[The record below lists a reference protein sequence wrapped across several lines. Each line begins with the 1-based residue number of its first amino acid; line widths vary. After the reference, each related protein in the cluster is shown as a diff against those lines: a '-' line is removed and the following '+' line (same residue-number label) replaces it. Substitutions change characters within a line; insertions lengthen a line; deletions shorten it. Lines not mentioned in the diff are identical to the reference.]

1 MKKLC
6 CFIMATFLILGVFCI
21 PVKAANE
28 LEFELK
34 YDGDVVINE
43 TKDASVILRGTNAT
57 TYSNVRVKVDV
68 SGPSTPKLIAKDT
81 NNLEFDLAQTGYWGP
96 DQGFPVAGTFENET
110 PIKATFNV
118 AGTYTIKLSLVNMQA
133 SEAEV
138 ISKTYTIEV
147 LEDATNVNEIEEE
160 PTVDNNTVDKLPQ
173 TGTSVIEY
181 IAYITIILALII
193 FVYYKMNIAKNNDKK

>member
-6 CFIMATFLILGVFCI
+6 CFIMAIFLAIGMFCI

-57 TYSNVRVKVDV
+57 TYSNVRVKVEV
-68 SGPSTPKLIAKDT
+68 SGPGTPKLIAKDT

-133 SEAEV
+133 SEAEI

-160 PTVDNNTVDKLPQ
+160 PTVDNNTENEVDKLPQ
-173 TGTSVIEY
+173 TGTGIIEY

-193 FVYYKMNIAKNNDKK
+193 FVYYKMNIAKK

>member
-1 MKKLC
+1 MV
-6 CFIMATFLILGVFCI
+6 TFLAVGMLCI

-57 TYSNVRVKVDV
+57 TYSNVRVKVEV
-68 SGPSTPKLIAKDT
+68 SGPGTPKLIAKDT

-133 SEAEV
+133 SEAEI

-160 PTVDNNTVDKLPQ
+160 PTVDNNTENEVDKLPQ
-173 TGTSVIEY
+173 TGTGIIEY

-193 FVYYKMNIAKNNDKK
+193 FVYYKINIAKK

>member
-57 TYSNVRVKVDV
+57 TYSNVRVKVEV
-68 SGPSTPKLIAKDT
+68 EGPGTPKIIAIDT
-81 NNLEFDLAQTGYWGP
+81 SDQEFDLVDIKYWGP
-96 DQGFPVAGTFENET
+96 PEGFPVAGTFENET
-110 PIKATFNV
+110 PIKATFPV
-118 AGTYTIKLSLVNMQA
+118 AGTYTIKLSLVNMQS
-133 SEAEV
+133 SEAEI
-138 ISKTYTIEV
+138 ISKSYNIEV
-147 LEDATNVNEIEEE
+147 LEDATNVNEIKE
-160 PTVDNNTVDKLPQ
+160 PENEIEKLPQ
-173 TGTSVIEY
+173 TGNSMVEY
-181 IAYITIILALII
+181 IMYIAVVIALII
-193 FVYYKMNIAKNNDKK
+193 FVSYKIKTNK

>member
-1 MKKLC
+1 
-6 CFIMATFLILGVFCI
+6 MAIFLAIGMFCI

-34 YDGDVVINE
+34 YNGDVVINE

-57 TYSNVRVKVDV
+57 TYSNVRVKVEV
-68 SGPSTPKLIAKDT
+68 SGPGTPKLIAKDT

-133 SEAEV
+133 SEAEI
-138 ISKTYTIEV
+138 ISETFTIEV

-160 PTVDNNTVDKLPQ
+160 PTIDNNTENKVDKLPQ
-173 TGTSVIEY
+173 TGTGIMEY
-181 IAYITIILALII
+181 IAYIAIIVALII
-193 FVYYKMNIAKNNDKK
+193 FVYYKMNIAKK